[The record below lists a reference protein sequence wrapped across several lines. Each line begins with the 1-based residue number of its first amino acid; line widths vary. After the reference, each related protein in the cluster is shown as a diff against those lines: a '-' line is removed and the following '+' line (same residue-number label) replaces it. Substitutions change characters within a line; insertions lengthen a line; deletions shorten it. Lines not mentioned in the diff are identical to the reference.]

1 MVAIKTSVPPLHD
14 IDIRLLRLF
23 KAVVESEGFAAAEET
38 VGVGR
43 STISK
48 HIADLESR
56 LGIRLCDRGRS
67 GFQMTPHG
75 QVVYDATLE
84 LLDALDGFR
93 SQVSTAKGKIFGTVT
108 LWVMDN
114 TLHEIGNPVGTALK
128 RFQARPGN
136 VQLNINAAAPI
147 AVEEAVATRR
157 ANVGLTIVN
166 SEIPGLEYRVIGAE
180 TTALYCGV
188 DHPLA
193 IAKPTGDVSEADLE
207 GVDFITRGYLRS
219 DPMIHGRPRL
229 STAVAYH
236 VEGAVQLLLS
246 GHHVGV
252 LPDHIARPWVVSGKM
267 LRLKVEM
274 ARTSTPLCVV
284 ARKQSKEIPA
294 ISALIEDLAHGYGAR

>member
-1 MVAIKTSVPPLHD
+1 MAAIKTAVPPLHD

-23 KAVVESEGFAAAEET
+23 KAVAESEGFAAAEET

-56 LGIRLCDRGRS
+56 LGVRLCDRGRS

-75 QVVYDATLE
+75 RVVYDATLE

-93 SQVSTAKGKIFGTVT
+93 SQVSTAKSKIFGTVT

-114 TLHEIGNPVGTALK
+114 TLHEIGNPVGLALR
-128 RFQARPGN
+128 RFQMRPGKI
-136 VQLNINAAAPI
+136 QLHINAASPL

-157 ANVGLTIVN
+157 ANVGVTIVN
-166 SEIPGLEYRVIGAE
+166 SEIPGLTYRVIGAE

-193 IAKPTGDVSEADLE
+193 IAQPTGDVTEADLE
-207 GVDFITRGYLRS
+207 GVDFVTRGYLRS
-219 DPMIHGRPRL
+219 DPTLHGRPRV
-229 STAVAYH
+229 STAVAHH

-252 LPDHIARPWVVSGKM
+252 LPDHIARPWVISGKM
-267 LRLKVEM
+267 LKLKVAV

-284 ARKQSKEIPA
+284 FRTKSHEIPA
-294 ISALIEDLAHGYGAR
+294 IAALIEDLAQGYGVC

>member
-1 MVAIKTSVPPLHD
+1 MVAIKPTVPPLHD

-48 HIADLESR
+48 HIADLEAR
-56 LGIRLCDRGRS
+56 LGVRLCDRGRS

-75 QVVYDATLE
+75 RVVYDATLE

-93 SQVSTAKGKIFGTVT
+93 SRVSTAKGKIFGTVT

-114 TLHEIGNPVGTALK
+114 TLHEIGNPVGLALR
-128 RFQARPGN
+128 RFQGRPGE
-136 VQLNINAAAPI
+136 VQININAAAPI

-166 SEIPGLEYRVIGAE
+166 SEIPGLTYRVIGAE

-193 IAKPTGDVSEADLE
+193 IAKPTGDVTEADLE
-207 GVDFITRGYLRS
+207 GVDFVTRGYLRS
-219 DPMIHGRPRL
+219 DPTLQSFPRL

-267 LRLKVEM
+267 LKLRVDV

-284 ARKQSKEIPA
+284 FRKQSNDIPA
-294 ISALIEDLAHGYGAR
+294 IAALIDDLTQGYSSR